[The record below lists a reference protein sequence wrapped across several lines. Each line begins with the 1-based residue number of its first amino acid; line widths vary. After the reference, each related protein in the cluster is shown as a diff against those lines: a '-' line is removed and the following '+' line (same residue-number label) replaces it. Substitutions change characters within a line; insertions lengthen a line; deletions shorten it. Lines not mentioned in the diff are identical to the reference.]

1 MRGASDL
8 NHFFSSANS
17 DSMRIELKKNQ
28 QWRISMIEILQLPLL
43 GLTIYFNFFQNP
55 WSSIHI
61 LKFILALMFIISTII
76 NVKND
81 NKRVRFLEISHGAIQ
96 LHFRNSK
103 IDALQEDISNI
114 FFKNTFDNI
123 IVFNK
128 TNNVVLARIN
138 KKDVTKDEL
147 RQLLNT
153 LGFHN

>member
-1 MRGASDL
+1 
-8 NHFFSSANS
+8 
-17 DSMRIELKKNQ
+17 
-28 QWRISMIEILQLPLL
+28 
-43 GLTIYFNFFQNP
+43 
-55 WSSIHI
+55 
-61 LKFILALMFIISTII
+61 MFIISTII

-138 KKDVTKDEL
+138 KKDLTKDEL

>member
-8 NHFFSSANS
+8 NHFFSAANS

-61 LKFILALMFIISTII
+61 LKFIIALMFIISTII
-76 NVKND
+76 IVKND
-81 NKRVRFLEISHGAIQ
+81 NKRVRFLEISHGVIQ
-96 LHFRNSK
+96 LQFRNSK
-103 IDALQEDISNI
+103 IDAIQEDISNM

-123 IVFNK
+123 LVFDK
-128 TNNVVLARIN
+128 TNNGVLARIN
-138 KKDVTKDEL
+138 KKDLTKDEL
-147 RQLLNT
+147 QRLLNT
-153 LGFHN
+153 LGFNN